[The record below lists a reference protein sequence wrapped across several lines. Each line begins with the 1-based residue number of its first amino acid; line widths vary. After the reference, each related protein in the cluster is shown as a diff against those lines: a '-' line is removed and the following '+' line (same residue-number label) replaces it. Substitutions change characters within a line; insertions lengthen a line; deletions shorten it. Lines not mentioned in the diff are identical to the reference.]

1 MRRLLWRN
9 LKGDAAPHLP
19 KKFRFKKFRK
29 DCCGCVAFYGG
40 TLKAMPH
47 RTYQKSL
54 GLKSLEKIVAAASPF
69 MAEP

>member
-19 KKFRFKKFRK
+19 KSLGLKFRKIVADASPFWRNLKGDAAPHFKKFRFKFRK
-29 DCCGCVAFYGG
+29 DCCG
-40 TLKAMPH
+40 
-47 RTYQKSL
+47 
-54 GLKSLEKIVAAASPF
+54 ASPF

>member
-9 LKGDAAPHLP
+9 LKGDAAPHLR

-47 RTYQKSL
+47 RTYQKIKNDADYENQHRL
-54 GLKSLEKIVAAASPF
+54 
-69 MAEP
+69 